1 MLFGLS
7 HQLLKSGNLL
17 NVTYEGN
24 KINFVTQ
31 YSYLGTIIDNQLNLN
46 DNFNRSYKRGN
57 IQLTN

>member
-31 YSYLGTIIDNQLNLN
+31 YNYLGTIIDNHLNLN
-46 DNFNRSYKRGN
+46 DNFNRSNKRGN